1 MGEVVVVRIIDLL
14 IDELKEKRG
23 SKLQLQ
29 LGLLERELRLM
40 LSVLEHIE
48 SLEGPSKDMNF
59 WAEKARDVV
68 RYTEDM
74 IDSFLITTAKT
85 RSVLFFSDIFLGF
98 RLRPKVKHLM
108 RRINDLSKES
118 KVFNIRTDG
127 GGGG

>member
-1 MGEVVVVRIIDLL
+1 MEEVVVVRIIDLL
-14 IDELKEKRG
+14 IDEVKEKHEI
-23 SKLQLQ
+23 KLQLQ
-29 LGLLERELRLM
+29 QLVEREVRLM

-48 SLEGPSKDMNF
+48 SLEGPSKDMNS
-59 WAEKARDVV
+59 WAEEARDVV
-68 RYTEDM
+68 RGTEDM

-85 RSVLFFSDIFLGF
+85 RSVLSFSDIFLGF

-108 RRINDLSKES
+108 RPINDLSKES